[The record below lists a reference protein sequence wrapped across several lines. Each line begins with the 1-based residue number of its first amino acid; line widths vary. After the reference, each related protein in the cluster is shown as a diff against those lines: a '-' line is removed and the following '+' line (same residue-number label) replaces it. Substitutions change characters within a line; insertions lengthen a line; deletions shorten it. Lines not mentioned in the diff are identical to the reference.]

1 MLAERTKNLNSSF
14 IREILALTQAPGV
27 ISFAGGLPDPALF
40 PTKALEAAAMA
51 AHQNQGANIYQY
63 GETEGNQEL
72 RRWITDNL
80 GDSESSTPNV
90 TITTGS
96 QQGLDLTARCL
107 LNPGDGVAIEAPSY
121 LGAIQ
126 VFNAHQARLHPVPSD
141 HEGPNMEALEALF
154 KQKEIRCFY
163 TVPEFQ
169 NPKGISYSP
178 ERLYELAAL
187 AKRYGTW
194 ILEDAPYSAL
204 RYRGDPLPSLQS
216 LLPEQVVHF
225 GSFSK
230 TVAPGLRLGW
240 TSAPDSIMKSIIKMK
255 QVADLHSS
263 NYDQILILEFLRSG
277 ALPRHL
283 ERLKQNYRH
292 RLEVMTSA
300 LDQHMGDRIRRSD
313 PDGGMFVWVKMTKEM
328 NAMTLFHQAVERGV
342 AFVPGEAFY
351 TDGSGGNCMRLNF
364 TNSQPDRIVEGVQR
378 LAELL

>member
-27 ISFAGGLPDPALF
+27 ISFAGACQTRHSFQPKHLRPPPWLRIRIREQTSISMVRLKATRSYAGGLQITWVTQKVRHPMSLSPPAPNRGWISL
-40 PTKALEAAAMA
+40 PAAC
-51 AHQNQGANIYQY
+51 
-63 GETEGNQEL
+63 
-72 RRWITDNL
+72 
-80 GDSESSTPNV
+80 ST
-90 TITTGS
+90 S
-96 QQGLDLTARCL
+96 
-107 LNPGDGVAIEAPSY
+107 DGVAIEAPSY